1 MLRRRSCSLALA
13 VVKLNAR
20 FSEPRPISGA
30 GRSRHA
36 WTHAEAKAR
45 TSTPAPAKMIAFDG
59 KIARDRADDCH
70 VRSGG
75 RFRLRRRRSER
86 RRRGGR
92 VAEASVSGSVAG
104 GDRARGV
111 FGPAASTV
119 VVGWEILAAGRTML
133 SVEPAIEMSDVN
145 ELGEPLVDV
154 YGTPW
159 GQVLSGM
166 DPEALIVSGTAT
178 VRIPAG
184 IPDVE

>member
-1 MLRRRSCSLALA
+1 
-13 VVKLNAR
+13 
-20 FSEPRPISGA
+20 
-30 GRSRHA
+30 
-36 WTHAEAKAR
+36 
-45 TSTPAPAKMIAFDG
+45 
-59 KIARDRADDCH
+59 
-70 VRSGG
+70 
-75 RFRLRRRRSER
+75 
-86 RRRGGR
+86 
-92 VAEASVSGSVAG
+92 
-104 GDRARGV
+104 
-111 FGPAASTV
+111 V